1 MFLAFRRLGIKFLWR
16 RIGYDDHF
24 YFFLF
29 ILHFLLLHQWSLSI
43 GWFSSTDL
51 TLFLECREVSV
62 VKHLVVRRLNVLLAL
77 GNMDI
82 ICLDLKVFKW
92 QRQHNGIM
100 EGSDALGFTQILWCQ
115 RMATFGML
123 NYCRAGVF
131 ELDSSFWW
139 ILPWEVNSVEA
150 VGELLALLLEV
161 LKI

>member
-1 MFLAFRRLGIKFLWR
+1 M
-16 RIGYDDHF
+16 
-24 YFFLF
+24 
-29 ILHFLLLHQWSLSI
+29 
-43 GWFSSTDL
+43 
-51 TLFLECREVSV
+51 

-100 EGSDALGFTQILWCQ
+100 EGSDALGFTQILRCQ

-131 ELDSSFWW
+131 ELDSSFW
-139 ILPWEVNSVEA
+139 
-150 VGELLALLLEV
+150 
-161 LKI
+161 